1 MAIKINAK
9 VFEKRMNKLAGLPSY
24 LVDEALDITK
34 ENTPVASGNARNKT
48 IKKGNKIVSNYAY
61 AGRLN
66 DGYSRQAPQ
75 GFTKPTIEQLD
86 DQAEKYIR
94 KI

>member
-75 GFTKPTIEQLD
+75 GFTQPTIEQLD

>member
-1 MAIKINAK
+1 MGIKVNTK
-9 VFEKRMNKLAGLPSY
+9 VFDKRMKELAGLPSF

-66 DGYSRQAPQ
+66 DGYSKQAPS

-86 DQAEKYIR
+86 NEASKYVR

>member
-1 MAIKINAK
+1 MSIKINAK
-9 VFEKRMNKLAGLPSY
+9 VFDKRMKKLAGLPSY
-24 LVDEALDITK
+24 LVDEALKITK

-48 IKKGNKIVSNYAY
+48 IKKRNKIVSNYAY

-66 DGYSRQAPQ
+66 EGYSKQAPQ

-86 DQAEKYIR
+86 DETRKYVR

>member
-1 MAIKINAK
+1 MSFK
-9 VFEKRMNKLAGLPSY
+9 VNSSVFQKRMKKLSGLPSF
-24 LVDEALDITK
+24 LIKEALQITK
-34 ENTPVASGNARNKT
+34 DNTPIASGNARRNT
-48 IKKGNKIVSNYAY
+48 KKQSNKIISDYAY

-86 DQAEKYIR
+86 DEANNYVR

>member
-1 MAIKINAK
+1 MGIKINAK
-9 VFEKRMNKLAGLPSY
+9 VFDKRMKELAGLPSF
-24 LVDEALDITK
+24 LVDEALQITK

-48 IKKGNKIVSNYAY
+48 IKKRNKIVSDYAY

-66 DGYSRQAPQ
+66 EGYSNQAPQ
-75 GFTKPTIEQLD
+75 GFTKPTIKQLD
-86 DQAEKYIR
+86 DKASKYVR

>member
-1 MAIKINAK
+1 MGVKVNSS
-9 VFEKRMNKLAGLPSY
+9 VFEKRMKKLSGLPSF
-24 LVDEALDITK
+24 LVKDALKITK
-34 ENTPVASGNARNKT
+34 ENTPVASGNARDKT
-48 IKKGNKIVSNYAY
+48 IIQGNKIVSNYAY

-66 DGYSRQAPQ
+66 EGYSKQAPQ

-86 DQAEKYIR
+86 DDATKFVR

>member
-1 MAIKINAK
+1 MSKVNTK
-9 VFEKRMNKLAGLPSY
+9 VFDKRMKVLAGLPDF
-24 LVDEALDITK
+24 LLNKALKITK
-34 ENTPVASGNARNKT
+34 ENTPVASGNARRKT
-48 IKKGNKIVSNYAY
+48 IKKRNKIVSDYAY

-66 DGYSRQAPQ
+66 DGYSKQAPQ

-86 DQAEKYIR
+86 DDTKNYVR

>member
-1 MAIKINAK
+1 MAIKINTK
-9 VFEKRMNKLAGLPSY
+9 VFDKRMKKLAGLPSY

-66 DGYSRQAPQ
+66 EGYSRQAPQ